1 MSSGP
6 ARRAA
11 PVAPRSVTIEA
22 RAKLNLGLAV
32 GPVRADGFHELVT
45 IFQSVSLSD
54 TLTVRRTRS
63 GFSLRVRH
71 EHLAVRGRL
80 ARSAEAA
87 VPAGAGNLVLRAARL
102 LAERFGLDSGAE
114 FELVKRIPARAG
126 LGGGSADAA
135 AALAGLAAVHG
146 IPLSREQR
154 ITLGAELGSDVPFA
168 TIGGTALGRGRGER
182 LTSLKLAKPF
192 RALIAVP
199 RWGISTAQ
207 AFAVIDRR
215 RKHLTPW
222 SAIIRSAQ
230 TLGVERVSAE
240 RAMRLG
246 NTFES
251 ALGIRQAAF
260 IALKERLEAAG
271 ATSVHMTGSGSAVV
285 GLLPEGRAGTDAVRR
300 FQGTEALYLVRSMG
314 RGLKLNGRS

>member
-71 EHLAVRGRL
+71 EHAAVRGRL
-80 ARSAEAA
+80 ARVAETA

-102 LAERFGLDSGAE
+102 LAERFGIESGAE

-251 ALGIRQAAF
+251 AMGIRQAAF

>member
-71 EHLAVRGRL
+71 EHAAVRGRL
-80 ARSAEAA
+80 ARVAETA

-102 LAERFGLDSGAE
+102 LAERFGIESGAE

-135 AALAGLAAVHG
+135 AALVGLAVVNG
-146 IPLSREQR
+146 ISLSRAQR

-168 TIGGTALGRGRGER
+168 TMGGTALGRGRGER
-182 LTSLKLAKPF
+182 LTSLKLAKSF
-192 RALIAVP
+192 RALVAVP

>member
-6 ARRAA
+6 ARRATPA
-11 PVAPRSVTIEA
+11 APRSVTIEA

-71 EHLAVRGRL
+71 EHVAVRGRL

-102 LAERFGLDSGAE
+102 LAERFGIESGAE

-230 TLGVERVSAE
+230 ILGVERVSAE

-285 GLLPEGRAGTDAVRR
+285 GMLPEGRAGTDAVRR
-300 FQGTEALYLVRSMG
+300 FHGKEALYLVRSMG